1 MYITIP
7 VHEKIFIK
15 QGQVHPEGL
24 KNSSEIAP
32 FFQYSFNTHSI
43 PFKASVVG
51 KASTPNWSTRD
62 AYLTIRTAK
71 DSTAPPRISFILES
85 KSCKINRTTLQA
97 FVLCNNHLILHK
109 N

>member
-24 KNSSEIAP
+24 KNTSEIAP

-43 PFKASVVG
+43 PFKASPFPHFFL
-51 KASTPNWSTRD
+51 KILAHPNKCLIFAAPEPAKPLND
-62 AYLTIRTAK
+62 AQM
-71 DSTAPPRISFILES
+71 SGSFFFIYDTS
-85 KSCKINRTTLQA
+85 NSFQ
-97 FVLCNNHLILHK
+97 
-109 N
+109 

>member
-1 MYITIP
+1 MLEHMYITIP

-43 PFKASVVG
+43 PFKPPPVPHFFLKILAH
-51 KASTPNWSTRD
+51 PNKCLTFAAPEPAKPLNNAQIVRGVF
-62 AYLTIRTAK
+62 YL
-71 DSTAPPRISFILES
+71 
-85 KSCKINRTTLQA
+85 
-97 FVLCNNHLILHK
+97 
-109 N
+109 

>member
-24 KNSSEIAP
+24 KSSSEIAP

-43 PFKASVVG
+43 PFKAPPFPHFFPQ
-51 KASTPNWSTRD
+51 KPLHYPNKCLTFAPQEPAKPLNNAQIVRGVF
-62 AYLTIRTAK
+62 YL
-71 DSTAPPRISFILES
+71 
-85 KSCKINRTTLQA
+85 
-97 FVLCNNHLILHK
+97 
-109 N
+109 

>member
-15 QGQVHPEGL
+15 QGQVHPEEL

-43 PFKASVVG
+43 LIQHPFKAPPFPQFSL
-51 KASTPNWSTRD
+51 KILAHPNKCLIFAAPEPAKPLND
-62 AYLTIRTAK
+62 AQM
-71 DSTAPPRISFILES
+71 SGSFFYKLY
-85 KSCKINRTTLQA
+85 R
-97 FVLCNNHLILHK
+97 
-109 N
+109 

>member
-32 FFQYSFNTHSI
+32 FFQYSFNTVQTTSGRKSNHPILVDQRCIFNHQNS
-43 PFKASVVG
+43 KRVQ
-51 KASTPNWSTRD
+51 
-62 AYLTIRTAK
+62 L
-71 DSTAPPRISFILES
+71 PRP
-85 KSCKINRTTLQA
+85 A
-97 FVLCNNHLILHK
+97 
-109 N
+109 

>member
-32 FFQYSFNTHSI
+32 LFQYSFNTHSI
-43 PFKASVVG
+43 PFNTTSISALFLKILAH
-51 KASTPNWSTRD
+51 PNKCLTFAPQEPAKPLYD
-62 AYLTIRTAK
+62 A
-71 DSTAPPRISFILES
+71 
-85 KSCKINRTTLQA
+85 
-97 FVLCNNHLILHK
+97 
-109 N
+109 

>member
-32 FFQYSFNTHSI
+32 FLQYSFNTLSI
-43 PFKASVVG
+43 PFKASLVG
-51 KASTPNWSTRD
+51 KASTPYWSTRD
-62 AYLTIRTAK
+62 AYLTIRPAK
-71 DSTAPPRISFILES
+71 GFNSPAP
-85 KSCKINRTTLQA
+85 
-97 FVLCNNHLILHK
+97 HK
-109 N
+109 FYSGE

>member
-43 PFKASVVG
+43 PFNTVQSFSISALFLKILAH
-51 KASTPNWSTRD
+51 PNKCLTFAAPEPAKPLND
-62 AYLTIRTAK
+62 AQMCG
-71 DSTAPPRISFILES
+71 SFFL
-85 KSCKINRTTLQA
+85 
-97 FVLCNNHLILHK
+97 
-109 N
+109 

>member
-43 PFKASVVG
+43 PFKVSLVG
-51 KASTPNWSTRD
+51 KATTPYWSIRD

-71 DSTAPPRISFILES
+71 GFNSPAP
-85 KSCKINRTTLQA
+85 
-97 FVLCNNHLILHK
+97 HK
-109 N
+109 FYSGE